1 MTHENYQQRI
11 SLYVDHALSDKDTS
25 KLFAHLAR
33 CKECRSFLKL
43 ASHVHARIAD
53 QELMEVSP
61 SLDRRVLASVATTS
75 DRSERRPWYAPM
87 WFTRISIPL
96 PAAASILFLIMV
108 GSLLLSP
115 ILAQPPQ
122 RQTEIPAQLA
132 SKIPASLQQLQ
143 LNK

>member
-1 MTHENYQQRI
+1 MTHIHYQQHI
-11 SLYVDHALSDKDTS
+11 SLYVDHALSDTESS
-25 KLFAHLAR
+25 KLFAHLSR

-43 ASHVHARIAD
+43 TSHVHARIAD
-53 QELMEVSP
+53 QELAEIPP
-61 SLDRRVLASVATTS
+61 SLDRSVLADVATEAVTT
-75 DRSERRPWYAPM
+75 RNKAWYAHV

-108 GSLLLSP
+108 GSLLVAP